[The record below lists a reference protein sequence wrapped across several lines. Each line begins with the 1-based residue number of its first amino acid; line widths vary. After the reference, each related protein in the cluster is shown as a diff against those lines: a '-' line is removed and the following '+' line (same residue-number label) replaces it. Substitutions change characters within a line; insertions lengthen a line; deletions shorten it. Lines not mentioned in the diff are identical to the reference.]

1 MGSFSAKAAYSR
13 NSPWAAAD
21 MRRRGVSRSPSASPA
36 RSSNGPGSAPRWR
49 KAAIAHLTANPV
61 TVGSAC
67 RVAPMV
73 SPRAPQRLI
82 CAASRDAPKGMASRC
97 ATTEARR
104 SSALLRRSS
113 DEYGLSLFAIRSRDV
128 NSNSN
133 SSPIHRH
140 LNKWL
145 LDLKLV
151 GKDRRLAAIK
161 TIAAHGSPS
170 RSAHPHAQHK

>member
-1 MGSFSAKAAYSR
+1 
-13 NSPWAAAD
+13 
-21 MRRRGVSRSPSASPA
+21 
-36 RSSNGPGSAPRWR
+36 
-49 KAAIAHLTANPV
+49 
-61 TVGSAC
+61 
-67 RVAPMV
+67 MV
-73 SPRAPQRLI
+73 SPRPSEAP
-82 CAASRDAPKGMASRC
+82 
-97 ATTEARR
+97 R